1 MKINSFLLHQ
11 FPFLL
16 LFLVTLGMFTND
28 TQGVLNVSVALLFLY
43 TTFTLLKNRVN
54 IKTDLLALIKARKIL
69 FLFGGWGLFCA
80 IFFTYSGF
88 TQEAIKAFF
97 DDWRYVFIITFF
109 LLVFKSDGDKSKKT
123 ICYALIATL
132 AFIIFFI
139 PILKQFKNS
148 ALPLYL
154 QLRYGFAHYMTLL
167 FPFTFSALF
176 LFKQR
181 ILKASM
187 LLLSILAFLFILY
200 TGSRGGFLSVIIEA
214 AIILFILSSNY
225 KKLIVNIV
233 SFGVLAIVVIF
244 ASYHYIPQ
252 VKNKI
257 NQSLYASDITSSRGK
272 IIDTRY
278 PIFTQN
284 LSYQLM
290 GTGYGSV
297 AYNQFLF
304 DNNAPKFSGGMG
316 YSRSKKESF
325 YNNDEPFFLNISYNI
340 GLIGLVLFLVT
351 FAINMRDLF
360 KSIQVEKD
368 IFNVGI
374 FVSSIGYFLVYCL
387 FEFIF
392 IDIFILYNILTA
404 IFIRKILIK

>member
-1 MKINSFLLHQ
+1 MKLNHIIPHQ

-28 TQGVLNVSVALLFLY
+28 TQGVLNVSVVLLFLY
-43 TTFTLLKNRVN
+43 TIFTLLKNKIN
-54 IKTDLLALIKARKIL
+54 IKDDLLVLIKARKML
-69 FLFGGWGLFCA
+69 FLFGAWGLFCA

-88 TQEAIKAFF
+88 TQDAIKAFF
-97 DDWRYVFIITFF
+97 DDWRYIFIIVFF
-109 LLVFKSDGDKSKKT
+109 LLVFKSDTEKSKKT

-132 AFIIFFI
+132 AFTIFII

-148 ALPLYL
+148 ELPLYL

-176 LFKQR
+176 LFKKK
-181 ILKASM
+181 ILKAIM
-187 LLLSILAFLFILY
+187 LILSILAFLFLLY
-200 TGSRGGFLSVIIEA
+200 TGSRGGGLSIVIEA
-214 AIILFILSSNY
+214 VILLFILSPNY
-225 KKLIVNIV
+225 KKLIINIA
-233 SFGVLAIVVIF
+233 SFGVLAIAIIF
-244 ASYHYIPQ
+244 TSYHYIPQ

-257 NQSLYASDITSSRGK
+257 NQSLYAADITSARGK
-272 IIDTRY
+272 IIETRY
-278 PIFTQN
+278 PIFTQD

-290 GTGYGSV
+290 GVGYGSV

-340 GLIGLVLFLVT
+340 GLIGLVLFLAT
-351 FAINMRDLF
+351 FFINMKELV
-360 KSIQVEKD
+360 KSMRVKKD
-368 IFNVGI
+368 ILNVGI

-404 IFIRKILIK
+404 ILVRKVLIK